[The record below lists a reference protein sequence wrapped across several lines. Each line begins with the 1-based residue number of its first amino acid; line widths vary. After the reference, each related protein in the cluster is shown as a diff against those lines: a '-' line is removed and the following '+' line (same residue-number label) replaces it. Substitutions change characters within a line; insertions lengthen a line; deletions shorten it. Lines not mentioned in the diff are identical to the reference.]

1 MDEKYI
7 YRYKYLNDIRR
18 SMDLKVTKEWQ
29 NQEGELEIDVRT

>member
-18 SMDLKVTKEWQ
+18 STDLKITKEWQ
-29 NQEGELEIDVRT
+29 NQEGEL